1 MEEKIEVG
9 SIVTGLYKTGKY
21 VGEVTE
27 IRPSHYLVRVLAVL
41 KHPTQGDLHNP
52 NQTDVALFH
61 ERRALAYREQTNVPK
76 KMIHIFDEAVPDYK
90 ESLAKAL
97 SAQIEKYEGDESSFA
112 QQCLIHLKNLEK
124 DYFPQT

>member
-61 ERRALAYREQTNVPK
+61 EG
-76 KMIHIFDEAVPDYK
+76 VPDYK

-112 QQCLIHLKNLEK
+112 QQCLVHLKNLEK